1 MHSTIIGRK
10 AELQTLA
17 KVLASPEAELVAVT
31 GRRRIGKTF
40 LVTSAYKEHFIF
52 DIIGVQNGLL
62 ETQLQNFAD
71 QLALYTE
78 SSLPL
83 KTPANWAEAFRLL
96 RNYIQNKKIDSKKVL
111 FFDELPWL
119 AGQKSGFLEAF
130 GYFWNSWASRQNLVI
145 VICGSAASWMIQQVV
160 NDKGGLH
167 NRITKH
173 IYLEPFTLAE
183 TQAFLQNR
191 QIFLDP
197 YQIVQIYMA
206 LGGVPH
212 YLKELDPEKTI
223 LQNINTLCFSKNGA
237 LSDEFNRLYPS
248 LFANADNHITVVR
261 ALALKNQGMT
271 RNELVDISKLP
282 NGGGLS
288 KILDELGQSGFIT
301 EYFPFGKKKKEK
313 IYRLSDEYSLF
324 YLQFIER
331 HRYQSGTIWQNLS
344 QTPAYKTWAGYAFE
358 GLCLKHLEQ
367 IKHALGISGVYALAS
382 SFYKKGNNQTDG
394 LQIDMVLDRND
405 HIINLF
411 EIKFYNKQFALTK
424 EDAEDLRQ
432 KLWLFQENTKT
443 TKQINWVFI
452 TTFGL
457 TRNQYSSGLIDKAL
471 TINDLFLF

>member
-1 MHSTIIGRK
+1 MPSTIIGRK
-10 AELQTLA
+10 SELQTLA
-17 KVLASPEAELVAVT
+17 KVLASLEAELVAVT
-31 GRRRIGKTF
+31 GRRRIGKIF
-40 LVTSAYKEHFIF
+40 LVTSAYEEHFIF
-52 DIIGVQNGLL
+52 DIMGVQNGSL

-71 QLALYTE
+71 QLALYTQ
-78 SSLPL
+78 SDFPL
-83 KTPANWAEAFRLL
+83 KTPLSWAEAFRLL
-96 RNYIQNKKIDSKKVL
+96 RNYIQNKASNSKKVL

-183 TQAFLQNR
+183 TQSYLQYR
-191 QIFLDP
+191 QIFLAP
-197 YQIVQIYMA
+197 YQVVQIYMV

-212 YLKELDPEKTI
+212 YLKELDPEKTTI
-223 LQNINTLCFSKNGA
+223 QNIDSLCFSKKGA

-261 ALALKNQGMT
+261 TLALKNQGMT

-288 KILDELGQSGFIT
+288 KILEELGQSGFIT

-331 HRYQSGTIWQNLS
+331 HRYQSGTIWQTLS
-344 QTPAYKTWAGYAFE
+344 QTPAYQSWAGYAFE

-367 IKHALGISGVYALAS
+367 IKQALGISGVYALAS
-382 SFYKKGNNQTDG
+382 SFYKKGDSQNDG

-411 EIKFYNKQFALTK
+411 EIKFYNKHFSLTK
-424 EDAEDLRQ
+424 KYADDLQQ

-443 TKQINWVFI
+443 TKQVNWVFI

-457 TRNQYSSGLIDKAL
+457 TPNQYSSGLVDKAL
-471 TINDLFLF
+471 TMNDLFLF